1 MDSHFTNNFNAG
13 SFQNI
18 YNPQVESQH
27 ETKDYPAAMDQQQQN
42 QNQNFNTLVYQQPNA
57 FNAMDNNN
65 LYSDLDAID
74 ETPLVDNNITGMELY
89 DTDPLDNSMINQDQN
104 LFQPT
109 PNMQPNMFGG
119 YDEPKLAHFNTNIVM
134 QDPMNSLHS
143 GVQVHSNVIQ
153 APSNVIQHSNHVIQ
167 PPQQQSQSNV
177 IQPNPNSNM
186 NLHSSVNTTPQTP
199 HIDPMPTR
207 SFYQNNYNPTGQT
220 FTPVSSNVVPPSNQI
235 VDKPGETLPVGPNL
249 QETTH
254 VANTHVSATNVT
266 NNLSGTTN
274 GAVQNAVSATTEH
287 MDDDPMADEQEVA
300 SVAEDGAETNGHDPL
315 DTKDAST
322 EQPTTNGVTSED
334 GEKGDEEKKEEKKEE
349 LEKCVREGCENVAIV
364 NTEWEDEYCSN
375 ECCIKHCTSVFNAW
389 VQENLKAGGGGQN
402 AGNTMM

>member
-1 MDSHFTNNFNAG
+1 MDYTNNFNAG

-27 ETKDYPAAMDQQQQN
+27 NETKDYPAMDQQQQN
-42 QNQNFNTLVYQQPNA
+42 QNFNALVYQQPNA
-57 FNAMDNNN
+57 FNTIENNN
-65 LYSDLDAID
+65 LYSDLDSID

-143 GVQVHSNVIQ
+143 GMIETSSAPTSVQ
-153 APSNVIQHSNHVIQ
+153 APSNVIHQTSVQSHVIQ
-167 PPQQQSQSNV
+167 QPQHVQSHSNV
-177 IQPNPNSNM
+177 IQPNPNSSQG
-186 NLHSSVNTTPQTP
+186 LHSSANSSQTP
-199 HIDPMPTR
+199 HIDPIPAR
-207 SFYQNNYNPTGQT
+207 SFYQNSYNPAPPAGQT
-220 FTPVSSNVVPPSNQI
+220 YTPVVPASNQA
-235 VDKPGETLPVGPNL
+235 VNKPEDTLPVATNNI
-249 QETTH
+249 QETTN
-254 VANTHVSATNVT
+254 VANAQGISANANVT
-266 NNLSGTTN
+266 NTQGTAN
-274 GAVQNAVSATTEH
+274 GNAVNVPATTEH
-287 MDDDPMADEQEVA
+287 MDDEQEVVA

-315 DTKDAST
+315 EDATT
-322 EQPTTNGVTSED
+322 EQPTTNGVTQEG
-334 GEKGDEEKKEEKKEE
+334 GEKEDEEKKEETKEE
-349 LEKCVREGCENVAIV
+349 LEKCVREGCENVAVV

-389 VQENLKAGGGGQN
+389 VQENLKASTGGVQN